1 MDAAVLHTFGKPP
14 RFEQFPDPA
23 VAGEGEVLVHVRA
36 AALKPVEKQLAS
48 GTHYAIPSQLP
59 VVCGVDG
66 IGYLDDGTRV
76 FFGGP
81 RSPYGA
87 MAQRTVVA
95 RSHCFQIPEAVDDAT
110 AAALA
115 NPGVSAWLTL
125 TWRAKLIPGETVLVH
140 GATGVTGKLA
150 VQIAKLLGAG
160 RVIAAGRNDLRHN
173 YGSSLIQAGASLAYV
188 HNQMGHSSIQVTVDI
203 HGHLIPGANV
213 AFVDKL
219 DGQTSPQQSATQPQ
233 QQSKLESDG
242 FKEVLP
248 NEWLGGRD
256 SNPDTQIQ
264 SLHTNFYAVG
274 LLCPFPR
281 PASRFCMVF

>member
-14 RFEQFPDPA
+14 RSEQFPDPA

-188 HNQMGHSSIQVTVDI
+188 RDQMGHSSIQVTVDI
-203 HGHLIPGANV
+203 YGHLIPGANV

-264 SLHTNFYAVG
+264 SLQSY
-274 LLCPFPR
+274 R
-281 PASRFCMVF
+281 